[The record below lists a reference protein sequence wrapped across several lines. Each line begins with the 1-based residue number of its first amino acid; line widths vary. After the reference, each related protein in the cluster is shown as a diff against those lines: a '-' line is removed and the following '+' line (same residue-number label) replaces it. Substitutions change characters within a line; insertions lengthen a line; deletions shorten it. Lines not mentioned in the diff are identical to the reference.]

1 MEHEFKIQ
9 DKTYKLKIESKGNNH
24 KIDLDGK
31 QYDIDAELIS
41 SNSISFL
48 MDGQTLTAHLA
59 EKDGKFLVNINGESF
74 CIEKPEEKSSKNF
87 AGEHTHVGEKNF
99 VSTPMPGKIVKI
111 SVKPGEEVRKNQTL
125 VIVEAMKMENE
136 IKSPI
141 PAKVKKINFKEGDLV
156 DTGQPIVELEPKE

>member
-9 DKTYKLKIESKGNNH
+9 DKTYKLKIESKGSSH

-31 QYDIDAELIS
+31 RYDIDAE
-41 SNSISFL
+41 L

-74 CIEKPEEKSSKNF
+74 CIEKPEEKSRKSF
-87 AGEHTHVGEKNF
+87 AGEHTHIGEKNF

-111 SVKPGEEVRKNQTL
+111 SAKVGEEVRKNQTL

-141 PAKVKKINFKEGDLV
+141 PAKVKKINFKEG
-156 DTGQPIVELEPKE
+156 QPIVELEPKEGFFE